1 MEHKDNEHLDDDG
14 DYEYQECQ
22 LCCEKTKM
30 IIPCLN
36 EPCDYLIC
44 DKCYSRIDDKCPACR
59 TSLTE
64 YKKDLIAEKI
74 IIDIENDETDDDSYA
89 YSNHRHDLRPG
100 ITPIYYM
107 NGLQNDISC
116 CGVICIL
123 ILLLIFPILKFFE
136 LGGILIQKLA
146 DLNTNLS
153 QYLTYQRFKI
163 FSTMVLFTFFFRTIG
178 WVTLKSIESE
188 ENHVYISYNYF
199 DFFGFLLGFG
209 IGIIVTLLFFGLSII
224 YFRSVLWVVLKITW
238 LYKKIIKYLYPRQHS
253 NSSNNSNN
261 SSNNSNNS
269 SNSSNSSSSNNSAN

>member
-1 MEHKDNEHLDDDG
+1 MEHKDNDHPGDDHPGDDHPDDDD

-22 LCCEKTKM
+22 LCCEKTQM

-74 IIDIENDETDDDSYA
+74 IIDIDNNETDDDSDND
-89 YSNHRHDLRPG
+89 SDTNHGHNSRPNASLMIYD
-100 ITPIYYM
+100 ITQFP
-107 NGLQNDISC
+107 NDVSC
-116 CGVICIL
+116 CSIICIL

-136 LGGILIQKLA
+136 LSGILIQKLIE
-146 DLNTNLS
+146 LNTYLS
-153 QYLTYQRFKI
+153 QYTTYKRFKI
-163 FSTMVLFTFFFRTIG
+163 FSSIVLFIFLFRTIG

-199 DFFGFLLGFG
+199 DFFGFLLGIG
-209 IGIIVTLLFFGLSII
+209 IGIITTLLFFSLSII

-238 LYKKIIKYLYPRQHS
+238 LYKKMIRYLYPQHDQQQEQQQQQQ
-253 NSSNNSNN
+253 
-261 SSNNSNNS
+261 
-269 SNSSNSSSSNNSAN
+269 

>member
-1 MEHKDNEHLDDDG
+1 MEHKDNDHPDDDYDDHPDD

-74 IIDIENDETDDDSYA
+74 IIEIDNNEIDDESDNDSDTSHRRNSTPNTSPIIYDITQF
-89 YSNHRHDLRPG
+89 P
-100 ITPIYYM
+100 
-107 NGLQNDISC
+107 NDISC
-116 CGVICIL
+116 CSVICIL

-136 LGGILIQKLA
+136 IGAILIQKLIE
-146 DLNTNLS
+146 LNTYLS

-163 FSTMVLFTFFFRTIG
+163 FSSIVLFIFLFRTIG
-178 WVTLKSIESE
+178 WITLKSIESE

-209 IGIIVTLLFFGLSII
+209 IGLMTTLLFFGLSII
-224 YFRSVLWVVLKITW
+224 YFRSVLWIVLKITW
-238 LYKKIIKYLYPRQHS
+238 LYKKMIRYLYPQNDQRQQRQQQQQQ
-253 NSSNNSNN
+253 
-261 SSNNSNNS
+261 
-269 SNSSNSSSSNNSAN
+269 